1 MDIKLLTIRAL
12 DCFNPSDY
20 WGPHFTIVEQFCY
33 VRAQGLSD
41 FFNMF
46 PFPNG
51 LFLQNLCDVFDSL
64 ECLLGG
70 FFFFFFNYF
79 LFKILILMLYIY
91 ILIIVHKLR

>member
-1 MDIKLLTIRAL
+1 LLDNFLTALSMDIKLLTIRAL

-51 LFLQNLCDVFDSL
+51 LFLQNLCDVFYSL

-70 FFFFFFNYF
+70 FFFFFFK
-79 LFKILILMLYIY
+79 LFFI
-91 ILIIVHKLR
+91 